1 MNYWQL
7 SRSPRYSLLFA
18 LPLLL
23 GYEFAA
29 YLLSDASGAGVRN
42 GADVWL
48 KSPFLAVGG
57 AYGLLA
63 FTILLLAV
71 GATFI
76 WRDRHAGGA
85 FQPRVLVLMLG
96 ESVVLALIFGLV
108 AGILTNLLLHGSIG
122 LMVGGQGELGLAT
135 RLMVSLGAGIYEEI
149 LFRVVLI
156 SGLLL
161 LSERVFR
168 WGRVGSAIFSV
179 LLAALIFSAS
189 HYIGSLGDTFTLGS
203 FTFRFVAGLL
213 LSGLFV
219 LRGLGITAWTHALYD
234 VFLTVAGVA

>member
-29 YLLSDASGAGVRN
+29 WLLSDPAGMGVRN

-48 KSPFLAVGG
+48 KTPFLAIGG
-57 AYGLLA
+57 EYGILA
-63 FTILLLAV
+63 FTLLLICISA
-71 GATFI
+71 AMI
-76 WRDRHAGGA
+76 WRDRNAGGP
-85 FQPRVLVLMLG
+85 FQPRILTLMFG
-96 ESVVLALIFGLV
+96 ESIVLALGFGLV
-108 AGILTNLLLHGSIG
+108 AGILTNLLLHGSTG
-122 LMVGGQGELGLAT
+122 LMIGGASDLGFAT
-135 RLMVSLGAGIYEEI
+135 RLMVSLGAGIYEEL

-156 SGLLL
+156 SALLWL
-161 LSERVFR
+161 AEKVFR
-168 WGRVGSAIFSV
+168 WNVLGAAIFSV
-179 LLAALIFSAS
+179 ILAALIFSAS

-219 LRGLGITAWTHALYD
+219 ARGLGITAWTHALYD
-234 VFLTVAGVA
+234 VFLTVAGVG